1 MLSPAVR
8 PVVVHREPRAVDQ
21 GEVIVIVARTR
32 GSTPREA
39 GARMRIG
46 PLRSDGSIGGG
57 HLEHEAI
64 RLARLLPA
72 GGSGHLRF
80 ILGASLGQC
89 CGGEVELAFVPASW
103 LDALPAD
110 GLALPLPLAVAP
122 DRQAW
127 RVPQPPAG
135 EPRPTALRP
144 HVPSRHDPS
153 RPDPTR
159 HAAAR
164 AAAPSL
170 ESAGDLTGGVALVRG
185 DPPWL
190 LIGAAKPGPR
200 VLLCGAGHVGIALA
214 RLLGPLDCR
223 LDWVDGRDDLAPLD
237 DPGLRRWRDID
248 PVAAADAAPAGTH
261 LIVMTHDHA
270 LDYDIISAAL
280 RRDDLPFVGLIGS
293 MTKRRRFDHRLK
305 RDGLAPAQIGR
316 LRCPLGQ
323 ARTRDKSP
331 AAIAILIAAQL
342 LAVWDEARRD
352 AEPVT
357 GERVP
362 AGSSEAN

>member
-1 MLSPAVR
+1 MAK
-8 PVVVHREPRAVDQ
+8 
-21 GEVIVIVARTR
+21 TR

-46 PLRSDGSIGGG
+46 PDRSDGSIGGG

-89 CGGEVELAFVPASW
+89 CGGEVELAFVPATW
-103 LDALPAD
+103 LDALTAD

-127 RVPQPPAG
+127 RVLRTPAG
-135 EPRPTALRP
+135 DLLPAAPG
-144 HVPSRHDPS
+144 RHDPS
-153 RPDPTR
+153 R
-159 HAAAR
+159 HAPSGP
-164 AAAPSL
+164 AAAPARRPSVDP
-170 ESAGDLTGGVALVRG
+170 AGDRAAGVALVRG

-190 LIGAAKPGPR
+190 LIGPADPGPR

-248 PVAAADAAPAGTH
+248 PVVAADAAPAGTH

-305 RDGLAPAQIGR
+305 RDGLAPEQIGR

-352 AEPVT
+352 AEPAM
-357 GERVP
+357 GER
-362 AGSSEAN
+362 AATGSTGAS